1 MSAYLFTLHIFTEKN
16 RSVAGSSW
24 THVVDVMKH
33 ISPKHVQDVGAH
45 QEAAHTHPESVGEG
59 RESEGDD
66 EVGEERRHEDDEGF
80 AREEIEEEPH
90 HPGEEAARRG
100 AEVVEPVGDD
110 GEDEGDENYFAD

>member
-1 MSAYLFTLHIFTEKN
+1 ME
-16 RSVAGSSW
+16 
-24 THVVDVMKH
+24 H

-110 GEDEGDENYFAD
+110 GEDEGDEDYLAG